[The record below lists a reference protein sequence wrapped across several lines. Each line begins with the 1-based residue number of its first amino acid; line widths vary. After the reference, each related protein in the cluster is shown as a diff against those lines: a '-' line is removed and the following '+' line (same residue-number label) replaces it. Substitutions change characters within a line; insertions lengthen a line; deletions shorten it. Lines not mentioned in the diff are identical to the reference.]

1 MFDLMLP
8 ALVACFILTGI
19 HAYLGIHVVERKVI
33 FVDLSLAQVAA
44 LGAVIA
50 SLFKMDI
57 HGNGAYLMALSFTFI
72 GAAVFSL
79 TRTRDDKIPQ
89 EAIICIVYAVSTSL
103 AILVLSK
110 SAEAAEHLQEM
121 LVGNILFVSW
131 ADNLKILILYG
142 IIGFFHIVFRKQFV
156 MVSFAL
162 NDAVERRMKVKIWDF
177 LFYITFGFV
186 VTSSVRIAGVLLV
199 FSFLVVPSVCG
210 VMFAGSIWKRLLVG
224 WTVGLLTSCLGI
236 FASLKY
242 DFPTGA
248 SIVCAF
254 GLMLV
259 FLVPVKILVS
269 KNRKLLSF
277 YLLALFIGLF
287 MVAKPFA
294 EKHTETKEIT
304 SIGDTNHV
312 IGDRIEID
320 SVILTLHSIHCE
332 NGDHSKSTG
341 SDEQEKCFIEISLE
355 NSSEDTIPYNSLNF
369 ETKDG
374 EDGSYTP
381 ALFPEKEPSF
391 ENGTIE
397 SGKSVR
403 GWITYE
409 IPIHKKIEEVVFTPQ
424 WTENRHVVISTRK

>member
-1 MFDLMLP
+1 MLP

-89 EAIICIVYAVSTSL
+89 EAIIGIVYAVSTSL
-103 AILVLSK
+103 AILLLSK

-162 NDAVERRMKVKIWDF
+162 NDAIERKLKVKIWDF

-236 FASLKY
+236 FASLRY

-269 KNRKLLSF
+269 KNRKLMFF
-277 YLLALFIGLF
+277 YLLAMFIGLF
-287 MVAKPFA
+287 MVAKPFSERHA
-294 EKHTETKEIT
+294 ETKKTET
-304 SIGDTNHV
+304 IGDNAHF

-320 SVILTLHSIHCE
+320 SVVLTLHSIRIE
-332 NGDHSKSTG
+332 NDSQVKSSEEGENKDYFVDVT
-341 SDEQEKCFIEISLE
+341 LE
-355 NSSEDTIPYNSLNF
+355 NSSTDTIPYNSSNF
-369 ETKDG
+369 ELKGG
-374 EDGSYTP
+374 EDDSYTP
-381 ALFPEKEPSF
+381 ELFPEKEPSF
-391 ENGTIE
+391 ENGKIE
-397 SGKSVR
+397 PGKSVR
-403 GWITYE
+403 GWITYK
-409 IPIHKKIEEVVFTPQ
+409 IPIHKNIEEVVFTPQ
-424 WTENRHVVISTRK
+424 WTENRHVVIFTRK

>member
-8 ALVACFILTGI
+8 ALAACFILTGI

-57 HGNGAYLMALSFTFI
+57 HGNGAYMMSLSFTFI

-79 TRTRDDKIPQ
+79 ARTRDDKIPQ
-89 EAIICIVYAVSTSL
+89 EAIIGIVYAVSTSL

-131 ADNLKILILYG
+131 HDNLKILILYG
-142 IIGFFHIVFRKQFV
+142 VIGLFHVVFRKQFV

-162 NDAVERRMKVKIWDF
+162 DEAVNRKFKVRFWDF

-199 FSFLVVPSVCG
+199 FSFLVVPAVCG

-224 WTVGLLTSCLGI
+224 WTVGLLTSCLGTYGSVK
-236 FASLKY
+236 F

-248 SIVCAF
+248 SVVCAF
-254 GLMLV
+254 GLVL
-259 FLVPVKILVS
+259 LALAPVKIMLFRVGAQH
-269 KNRKLLSF
+269 KIGNQ
-277 YLLALFIGLF
+277 AL
-287 MVAKPFA
+287 
-294 EKHTETKEIT
+294 
-304 SIGDTNHV
+304 
-312 IGDRIEID
+312 
-320 SVILTLHSIHCE
+320 
-332 NGDHSKSTG
+332 
-341 SDEQEKCFIEISLE
+341 
-355 NSSEDTIPYNSLNF
+355 
-369 ETKDG
+369 
-374 EDGSYTP
+374 
-381 ALFPEKEPSF
+381 
-391 ENGTIE
+391 
-397 SGKSVR
+397 
-403 GWITYE
+403 
-409 IPIHKKIEEVVFTPQ
+409 
-424 WTENRHVVISTRK
+424 